1 MGRKEEEEKVDFM
14 RHQFPLKN
22 GREQRAR
29 WSFAL
34 SLSCLRVRIMATTA
48 AATAADHFQG
58 QAALLPLAISSA
70 AGSDWSGGDVWSG
83 GMRTSNLSLMAVP
96 TPNRI

>member
-1 MGRKEEEEKVDFM
+1 MGRKEEEEEKVDFM

-34 SLSCLRVRIMATTA
+34 SCLRVRIMATA

>member
-1 MGRKEEEEKVDFM
+1 MGRKEEEEEKVDFM

-34 SLSCLRVRIMATTA
+34 SLVPQSPNYGDGRGHGRRPLPRSSRPPSSLSPYRVQQVVIGA
-48 AATAADHFQG
+48 AETFG
-58 QAALLPLAISSA
+58 RVECEP
-70 AGSDWSGGDVWSG
+70 
-83 GMRTSNLSLMAVP
+83 RTC
-96 TPNRI
+96 R